1 MVTHRSKLR
10 LAGGLAFAAAVGAG
24 IVAGRVARMGEPG
37 EHFWIVF
44 PALLLICGFAFAACV
59 PWWRRSDDMQKSGQ
73 LVSWY
78 WGGSGGAAVALMA
91 IIAATGVRSD
101 MSTGALYLLLG
112 QAAAFALFWLV
123 WWLRHRGS
131 EA

>member
-1 MVTHRSKLR
+1 MHTYRSRLR
-10 LAGGLAFAAAVGAG
+10 LAGVLALAAAAGAG

-44 PALLLICGFAFAACV
+44 PALLLICAVAFAACV
-59 PWWRRSDDMQKSGQ
+59 PWWRRTDDMQKSGQ

-78 WGGSGGAAVALMA
+78 WGGSGGAAAALMA
-91 IIAATGVRSD
+91 IIAATGVRSE
-101 MSTGALYLLLG
+101 MSTGALYLLLS
-112 QAAAFALFWLV
+112 QTAAFALFWLV

-131 EA
+131 AA